1 MRCTRIVYG
10 RKQNGDEK
18 VKVKVYVD
26 TPDPFVLEQVAEC
39 EVADDAELE
48 RLKQRLR
55 KAVTEE

>member
-1 MRCTRIVYG
+1 M
-10 RKQNGDEK
+10 
-18 VKVKVYVD
+18 KVKVYVD